1 MTNPNTGPL
10 AGLRILDLSTVI
22 AGPWASTLLADL
34 GAEVLK
40 LELPDGSDALR
51 QLPPHKENT
60 PLWWKTINRN
70 KRGVTLDV
78 RKPEGKALF
87 LKMLTKFDVLV
98 ENFRTGTL
106 DRWGLD
112 KGTLWQAQPKLVILR
127 VTGFGQTGPYR
138 AKPGFARV
146 FEAMSGFTHI
156 CGAPDGPPLH
166 AGFPL
171 GDSFAG
177 LFGALGIL
185 SAMYHRL
192 KHPETPGQE
201 IDLAATEAMFR
212 VVDFLAVEYDQ
223 LGTVRERIGNLNAY
237 AAPSNVYRTR
247 DGKWI
252 SLAVSAQSV
261 FERFA
266 RALGRPELIAD
277 PRFVDNRTRVHNRA
291 AIDEIVAAWIGA
303 RDLAELVVLLSQYEI
318 TFSPI
323 YSIREVLA
331 DPHFIEREM
340 VTSVDDGVLGPVKM
354 HNVVPRFSATPGAIR
369 STGPELGEHNAE
381 VYAEFGLDAK
391 TLRSLKEMGV
401 V

>member
-1 MTNPNTGPL
+1 MTNQNSGPL
-10 AGLRILDLSTVI
+10 AGLRILDISTVI

-40 LELPDGSDALR
+40 AELPDGSDALR
-51 QLPPHKENT
+51 HLPPHKEGT
-60 PLWWKTINRN
+60 PLWWKTANRN
-70 KRGVTLDV
+70 KRGITLDL
-78 RKPEGKALF
+78 RKPEGKAL
-87 LKMLTKFDVLV
+87 LLRMLPGFDVLV
-98 ENFRTGTL
+98 ENFRTGTM

-112 KGTLWQAQPKLVILR
+112 KHTLWQAQPKLVILR

-156 CGAPDGPPLH
+156 CGDPDGPPLH

-185 SAMYHRL
+185 GAMYHRL
-192 KHPETPGQE
+192 KHPEAPGQE

-223 LGTVRERIGNLNAY
+223 LGVVRERIGNLNAY

-247 DGKWI
+247 DGKWV

-266 RALGRPELIAD
+266 RAIERPELIAD
-277 PRFVDNRTRVHNRA
+277 PRFTDNRTRVQNRA
-291 AIDEIVAAWIGA
+291 AIDAIVAAWFAA
-303 RDLAELVVLLSQYEI
+303 RDLAGLVALLSQHEI

-323 YSIREVLA
+323 YSIRDVLA
-331 DPHFIEREM
+331 DPHFIAREM
-340 VTSVDDGVLGPVKM
+340 VTSVDDSVLGPVKM
-354 HNVVPRFSATPGAIR
+354 PNVVPRFSATPGAIR

-381 VYAEFGLDAK
+381 IYGALGLSAEEIQA
-391 TLRSLKEMGV
+391 LKSDGV
-401 V
+401 I